1 MDRRG
6 AGKWGAKEPHKG
18 HPMFPILERRRIF
31 RFPPMPAALPAYPTK
46 VLLAWAEAISGHDGL
61 RDWLMGSAYPEL
73 GVFCHALR
81 NEETSRAWLRHHGH
95 PHLMALLL
103 GTEGE
108 QEAIDWLRR
117 EGHPTLADMALA
129 ADNDEDALVRLMGLA
144 LGEHGDGLWAQI
156 AVRIR
161 EVKNDIEDANND
173 VHRIDPN

>member
-1 MDRRG
+1 
-6 AGKWGAKEPHKG
+6 
-18 HPMFPILERRRIF
+18 
-31 RFPPMPAALPAYPTK
+31 MPTSLPLYPNK
-46 VLLAWAEAISGHDGL
+46 VLLAWAEAISGHEGL
-61 RDWLMGSAYPEL
+61 RDWLMGSEYPEL
-73 GVFCHALR
+73 GVFCHALH

-108 QEAIDWLRR
+108 KEAVDWLQR
-117 EGHPTLADMALA
+117 EGHATLADMALA
-129 ADNDEDALVRLMGLA
+129 ADNDEEALVRLMRLA
-144 LGEHGDGLWAQI
+144 TLNNGDGLWAQI